1 MEDLRDLREL
11 LNRVAKRVETDVKKL
26 EGKVDKLM
34 KLPDT
39 IEIEH
44 LMKTMAWAIDLDDK
58 DLWLSIW
65 SDDIHYT
72 VPQYNINIKGKKALK
87 EFGERTVFNTE
98 KRKFSAL
105 TNIMIDVRGD
115 TATGKDYFSHYGTLS
130 ILRLGRYLRSVPF
143 PRVCTTINSAKT
155 RGYGKS
161 RSSKFIYTAERNLSR
176 RNNKWA
182 RILNRTLNRYFPPG
196 R

>member
-87 EFGERTVFNTE
+87 DFGEHAVFNME
-98 KRKFSAL
+98 KKKFSAL
-105 TNIMIDVRGD
+105 MNIMIDITGD
-115 TATGKDYFSHYGTLS
+115 TATGKDYFSHYGYPIDLET
-130 ILRLGRYLRSVPF
+130 
-143 PRVCTTINSAKT
+143 
-155 RGYGKS
+155 GKVS
-161 RSSKFIYTAERNLSR
+161 EERAISEGMHHYKFRKDAGAWKITKFEVYIHR
-176 RNNKWA
+176 REEPQSQK
-182 RILNRTLNRYFPPG
+182 
-196 R
+196 